1 MDEEFY
7 TLVSNIDTCSWFDYC
22 GKIFLDH
29 PRREELLE
37 ARKFYADDLFDENL
51 TTYVQNTYSHI

>member
-7 TLVSNIDTCSWFDYC
+7 TLVSNIDTPSWFESCQY
-22 GKIFLDH
+22 LDH
-29 PRREELLE
+29 PRQNELE
-37 ARKFYADDLFDENL
+37 QARLFYAEDLFDENL